1 MLRAVALPGNPITGN
16 AGCCA
21 FAASG
26 HAPATPPM
34 KVMNARRRMY
44 STLN

>member
-1 MLRAVALPGNPITGN
+1 MLWAVALPGNPITGN

-26 HAPATPPM
+26 HAADEGDELAPSHVFNP
-34 KVMNARRRMY
+34 
-44 STLN
+44 